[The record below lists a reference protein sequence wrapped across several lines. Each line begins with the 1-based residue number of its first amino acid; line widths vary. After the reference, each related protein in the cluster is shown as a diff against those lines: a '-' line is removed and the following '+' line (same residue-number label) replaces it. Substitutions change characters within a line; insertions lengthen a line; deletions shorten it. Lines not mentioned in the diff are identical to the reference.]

1 MKNTKKDEYD
11 HKLYRFVQELNQI
24 PFSPFGEHDAK
35 RSALL
40 KKYGFTE
47 EDVQRSFR
55 IVRSI
60 PMRKCFWDG
69 IGVKK
74 DVLNKKEKVAM
85 KIEEM
90 EACDERCTET

>member
-1 MKNTKKDEYD
+1 MKNSKKDKYD
-11 HKLYRFVQELNQI
+11 HKLYRFVQELSQI
-24 PFSPFGEHDAK
+24 PFSPFGEYDAK

-55 IVRSI
+55 IIRSI

-69 IGVKK
+69 IGEKK
-74 DVLNKKEKVAM
+74 DVLNKKEKVAR

-90 EACDERCTET
+90 EAYNERCAET

>member
-11 HKLYRFVQELNQI
+11 HKLYRFVQEWYQI

-35 RSALL
+35 HAALL

-47 EDVQRSFR
+47 EDVRRSFQF
-55 IVRSI
+55 IRSI
-60 PMRKCFWDG
+60 PMRKCFRDG
-69 IGVKK
+69 IGLKK
-74 DVLNKKEKVAM
+74 AVLNKKEKVAM

-90 EACDERCTET
+90 EVYNGEETE

>member
-1 MKNTKKDEYD
+1 MKNSKKDEYD
-11 HKLYRFVQELNQI
+11 HKLYRFVQEWYQI

-35 RSALL
+35 FTALL

-47 EDVQRSFR
+47 EDVQRAFR

-60 PMRKCFWDG
+60 PMRKCFMDG
-69 IGVKK
+69 IGLKK
-74 DVLNKKEKVAM
+74 TVLNKKEKVAM

-90 EACDERCTET
+90 ETYNERCTET

>member
-1 MKNTKKDEYD
+1 MKNSKKDEYD

-35 RSALL
+35 RTALL

>member
-1 MKNTKKDEYD
+1 MKNSKKDEYD
-11 HKLYRFVQELNQI
+11 HKLYRFVQELNRI

-35 RSALL
+35 RTALL

-60 PMRKCFWDG
+60 PMRKYFWDG
-69 IGVKK
+69 IGLKK

-90 EACDERCTET
+90 EVYNGEETD

>member
-1 MKNTKKDEYD
+1 MKNSKKDEYD
-11 HKLYRFVQELNQI
+11 HKLYRFVQEWYQI

-35 RSALL
+35 RIALL

-60 PMRKCFWDG
+60 PTRKCFCDG
-69 IGVKK
+69 IGLKK
-74 DVLNKKEKVAM
+74 DVLNKKEKTAI
-85 KIEEM
+85 KIEKM
-90 EACDERCTET
+90 EAYNGEETE

>member
-1 MKNTKKDEYD
+1 MKNSKKDEYD
-11 HKLYRFVQELNQI
+11 HKLYRFVQELNRI
-24 PFSPFGEHDAK
+24 PFSPFSEHDAK

-69 IGVKK
+69 IGLKK
-74 DVLNKKEKVAM
+74 EVLNKKEKVAR

>member
-1 MKNTKKDEYD
+1 MKNSKKDEYD
-11 HKLYRFVQELNQI
+11 HKLYRFVQEWYQI

-35 RSALL
+35 HAALL

>member
-1 MKNTKKDEYD
+1 MKNSKKDEYD
-11 HKLYRFVQELNQI
+11 HKLYRFVQELNRI

-35 RSALL
+35 RSELL

-69 IGVKK
+69 IGLKK
-74 DVLNKKEKVAM
+74 DVLNKKEKVAR

-90 EACDERCTET
+90 EACDEQCTET

>member
-1 MKNTKKDEYD
+1 MKNSKKDEYD
-11 HKLYRFVQELNQI
+11 HKLYRFVQEWYQI
-24 PFSPFGEHDAK
+24 SFSPFGEHDAK
-35 RSALL
+35 RTALL

-69 IGVKK
+69 IGLKK

-90 EACDERCTET
+90 EAYDERCAET

>member
-1 MKNTKKDEYD
+1 MKNSKKDEYD
-11 HKLYRFVQELNQI
+11 HKLYRFVQELNRIQ
-24 PFSPFGEHDAK
+24 FSPFSELDAK
-35 RSALL
+35 RTALL

>member
-1 MKNTKKDEYD
+1 MKNSKKDEYD
-11 HKLYRFVQELNQI
+11 HKLYRFVQELNRI
-24 PFSPFGEHDAK
+24 PFTPFGEHDAK
-35 RSALL
+35 RIALM

-74 DVLNKKEKVAM
+74 DVLNKKEKVAR

>member
-1 MKNTKKDEYD
+1 MKNSKKDEYD
-11 HKLYRFVQELNQI
+11 HKLYRFVQELSRI

-74 DVLNKKEKVAM
+74 DVLNKKEKVAR

>member
-11 HKLYRFVQELNQI
+11 HKLYRFVQELNRI
-24 PFSPFGEHDAK
+24 PFSPFGESDAK
-35 RSALL
+35 RVALL

-60 PMRKCFWDG
+60 PTRKCFWDG
-69 IGVKK
+69 IGLKK
-74 DVLNKKEKVAM
+74 EVLNKKEKVAR
-85 KIEEM
+85 KIEKLEIYNG
-90 EACDERCTET
+90 EETD